1 MLLLNLIV
9 DEIDNCM
16 LQCLRWLCQPL
27 NCSHLVRMQFS
38 RWNRQS
44 SFFHWFRKHC
54 CSYSLWLRLAQMLIH
69 LYTNVSMQ
77 IMSSMHVCIWAAL
90 PPHVWLYRQCPTS
103 LLLIM
108 VIPHIVDNLNSQ
120 YQLWS
125 RLFWNVFNF
134 RQYVGFQNTG
144 LLGQSKHMFCHLHSL
159 F

>member
-1 MLLLNLIV
+1 MRLTTACFSVCDGSANRWTAVTWSGCSLADGIASPPSS
-9 DEIDNCM
+9 IDSGNIAARTRCG
-16 LQCLRWLCQPL
+16 CVWLRCWFISTRMFPCKLCQA
-27 NCSHLVRMQFS
+27 CM
-38 RWNRQS
+38 
-44 SFFHWFRKHC
+44 
-54 CSYSLWLRLAQMLIH
+54 Y
-69 LYTNVSMQ
+69 
-77 IMSSMHVCIWAAL
+77 AL